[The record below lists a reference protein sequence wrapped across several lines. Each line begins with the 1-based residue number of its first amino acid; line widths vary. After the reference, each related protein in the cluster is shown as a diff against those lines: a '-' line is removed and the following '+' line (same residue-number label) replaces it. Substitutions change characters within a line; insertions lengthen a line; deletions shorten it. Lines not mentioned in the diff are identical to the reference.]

1 MRVALI
7 CLAALLT
14 VIVVY
19 AAIPFFSIP
28 TPGEIV
34 WTSGFAKSFLN
45 EGWPSIKGVNFGI
58 PAAAPIPFGLAGA
71 FFQSSL
77 MFFFRLN
84 AIDAYAFGAVIW
96 LAIALLGCISLARF
110 LGASRVEAPFLSLIY
125 LTLPIVWWH
134 ASFAMLSFGFALLPL
149 YLFLALRLIYHPST
163 KGRFWP
169 SILTNYLPFI
179 LVSLLAI
186 FIDGYTYVMFL
197 VAAGCFYFIA
207 IIRGD
212 VPRIRLAFIIGPV
225 LLLGTILSYIAYTHY
240 IGIPSFEAAPLEV
253 FRGWGVD
260 VVMMLIPSQGVSW
273 LCDAFHLSVPRS
285 DQQFFGDA
293 SVWMTTFSAPLLV
306 LGVWGFFVA
315 KRHHLAVH
323 LLCISLL
330 GFYFALGPSL
340 KVNSRRPPSAE
351 TMETIKS
358 PTYWTMPKNV
368 ALFSTGSA
376 IVSEHLPGFKSM
388 RASYRWSGLLF
399 VGLFGLTVLLVRKLR
414 EGGKKAWVY
423 FIPSIVI
430 LLNLPDLP
438 RQFADNRANHKAMEQ
453 MRADLHPLNDY
464 LGPGARVVFYPQGND
479 FIVNYLSAEG
489 RYYTYN
495 VGGDKNIELAS
506 KFWPQSIREFFA
518 ASVSGEFDQ
527 DIAKVLLSKNADYV
541 VVPYFDTLL
550 NASVWPPAQELISER
565 RTNFT
570 PAIVRLSQDPRILM
584 KDDNLYTVFSLRR
597 P

>member
-1 MRVALI
+1 
-7 CLAALLT
+7 
-14 VIVVY
+14 
-19 AAIPFFSIP
+19 
-28 TPGEIV
+28 
-34 WTSGFAKSFLN
+34 
-45 EGWPSIKGVNFGI
+45 
-58 PAAAPIPFGLAGA
+58 
-71 FFQSSL
+71 
-77 MFFFRLN
+77 
-84 AIDAYAFGAVIW
+84 
-96 LAIALLGCISLARF
+96 
-110 LGASRVEAPFLSLIY
+110 
-125 LTLPIVWWH
+125 
-134 ASFAMLSFGFALLPL
+134 MLSFGFALLPL
-149 YLFLALRLIYHPST
+149 YLFFALRLIYHLPA
-163 KGRFWP
+163 KARLWHN
-169 SILTNYLPFI
+169 IITNYLPFLLI
-179 LVSLLAI
+179 CLLAI

-207 IIRGD
+207 LIRGD
-212 VPRIRLAFIIGPV
+212 VSRIRMASIIAPV
-225 LLLGTILSYIAYTHY
+225 LLLGLILSYIAYTHY
-240 IGIPSFEAAPLEV
+240 IGLPSFDVAPLEV

-260 VVMMLIPSQGVSW
+260 VIMMLIPTQGVSW

-285 DQQFFGDA
+285 DQEFFGDA

-306 LGVWGFFVA
+306 LGAWGFLVA

-351 TMETIKS
+351 TIASIKS

-399 VGLFGLTVLLVRKLR
+399 VGLFGLTVLLVRKFR
-414 EGGKKAWVY
+414 EGGKNAWVY
-423 FIPSIVI
+423 VIPSIVI

-438 RQFADNRANHKAMEQ
+438 RQFADNRANRKAMEQ
-453 MRADLHPLNDY
+453 MRTDLHPLNEY

-506 KFWPQSIREFFA
+506 KFWPQSIRKFF
-518 ASVSGEFDQ
+518 STPVTGDFDQ
-527 DIAKVLLSKNADYV
+527 EIAKVLLSKNADYV
-541 VVPYFDTLL
+541 VIPYFDTLL
-550 NASVWPPAQELISER
+550 NASAWPPAKEIISER
-565 RTNFT
+565 RTNFA
-570 PAIVRLSQDPRILM
+570 PAIVRLSQDPRILI
-584 KDDNLYTVFSLRR
+584 KDDNLYIVFSLKSS
-597 P
+597 